1 LELEAVGS
9 AVLVFCMMPGFV
21 RTRMTEYLIS
31 TPEKARWQ
39 PHVRE
44 LMGSDAELPAGA
56 CAMAAMKLL
65 RIASPELNG
74 RIFYVDTDYERI
86 ARSKAEI
93 KEQNLYVLHLLTL
106 DGKLGPWPVITN

>member
-21 RTRMTEYLIS
+21 RTHMTEYLIS

-39 PHVRE
+39 THVRE
-44 LMGSDAELPAGA
+44 LMGSDAELPPGA
-56 CAMAAMKLL
+56 CAMAA
-65 RIASPELNG
+65 
-74 RIFYVDTDYERI
+74 
-86 ARSKAEI
+86 I
-93 KEQNLYVLHLLTL
+93 KEQNLYVLHVLTL